1 MNDFLRATLVL
12 FSILFIGLVAL
23 SVYSAKGQDP
33 TAAYWQKQ
41 AQEKDLI
48 IDELAK
54 SNVELEEMTK
64 GKLSASAIEYFKLN
78 KSKITCFKSE
88 QVN

>member
-1 MNDFLRATLVL
+1 MKNFTQAALIL

-23 SVYSAKGQDP
+23 SVYSAKKEDL
-33 TAAYWQKQ
+33 TAAYWQKES
-41 AQEKDLI
+41 EKRDLI
-48 IDELAK
+48 INELVK
-54 SNVELEEMTK
+54 NNMELQEIMK

-88 QVN
+88 

>member
-1 MNDFLRATLVL
+1 MKRNIIQAVLVL
-12 FSILFIGLVAL
+12 FSILFMGLVAL
-23 SVYSAKGQDP
+23 SVYSAKRQDP

-54 SNVELEEMTK
+54 SNVELQEMAK

-78 KSKITCFKSE
+78 KSKITCFKSGE
-88 QVN
+88 

>member
-1 MNDFLRATLVL
+1 MKNFIQAALIL
-12 FSILFIGLVAL
+12 FSILFAGLVAL
-23 SVYSAKGQDP
+23 SVYSAKKEDI

-41 AQEKDLI
+41 AQDRDLI
-48 IDELAK
+48 INELAK
-54 SNVELEEMTK
+54 SNVELQEMTR

-88 QVN
+88 N

>member
-1 MNDFLRATLVL
+1 MRSLTQAALVL
-12 FSILFIGLVAL
+12 FSILFAGLVAL
-23 SVYSAKGQDP
+23 SVYSASKQEP

-41 AQEKDLI
+41 SQEKDLI

-78 KSKITCFKSE
+78 KSKISCFKSE
-88 QVN
+88 

>member
-1 MNDFLRATLVL
+1 MKNYIQAALIL
-12 FSILFIGLVAL
+12 FSILFVGLVAL
-23 SVYSAKGQDP
+23 SVYSARREDL

-54 SNVELEEMTK
+54 SNIELQEMTK
-64 GKLSASAIEYFKLN
+64 GKLSASAIEYFRLN

-88 QVN
+88 

>member
-1 MNDFLRATLVL
+1 MNNFIKPILIL

-23 SVYSAKGQDP
+23 SVYSAKKEDL
-33 TAAYWQKQ
+33 TASYWQKES
-41 AQEKDLI
+41 EKRDLI
-48 IDELAK
+48 INELAK
-54 SNVELEEMTK
+54 NNVELQEIMK

-88 QVN
+88 